1 MCCAVKMEVGSS
13 SAPLMTVI
21 IMDLKIAVPDRWWII
36 VWSITLCHVHMCV
49 GEQQKPGERKKVL
62 EHYVVLGREQDVLR
76 WSPITDLGR
85 PFERRAT
92 AASALLPAT
101 HFCPFLRR
109 LFFRR
114 PCDNAFHLQIEL
126 HWHQVPGLETG
137 SGVHWQRESD
147 PRALVCDSRGLF
159 ALSAL
164 LTETDKDLGLASC
177 KCLCSHV

>member
-36 VWSITLCHVHMCV
+36 VWSITLCHVRMCV
-49 GEQQKPGERKKVL
+49 GEQQKPGERTKVL
-62 EHYVVLGREQDVLR
+62 EHYVVLGREQNVLR
-76 WSPITDLGR
+76 GSAITDLLKDAPR
-85 PFERRAT
+85 QSSFSHILLSFSPPSFLPPSVWRRISFT
-92 AASALLPAT
+92 DWTPLTSST
-101 HFCPFLRR
+101 R
-109 LFFRR
+109 
-114 PCDNAFHLQIEL
+114 
-126 HWHQVPGLETG
+126 
-137 SGVHWQRESD
+137 SGNWEWCSLTTWVW

-177 KCLCSHV
+177 KCLCSHVV